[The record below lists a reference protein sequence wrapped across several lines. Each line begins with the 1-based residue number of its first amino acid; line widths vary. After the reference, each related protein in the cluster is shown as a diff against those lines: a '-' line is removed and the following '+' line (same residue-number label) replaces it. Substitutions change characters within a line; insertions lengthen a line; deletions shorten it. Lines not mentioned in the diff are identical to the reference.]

1 MHVTC
6 TRCAKSSE
14 SFDPPAWPE
23 GWEGSVSEAVC
34 PGCQY
39 VEWHPLCEGIVDFG
53 GRRVDLSV
61 IARDEIDPNR
71 LSRCEYLDL
80 TVAWIGDERPH
91 KWRCPKC
98 GCTEFVGVHPDYPRS
113 GLTGGTLFSAEIDE
127 IDESE

>member
-53 GRRVDLSV
+53 GRRVD
-61 IARDEIDPNR
+61 RNGFEPR
-71 LSRCEYLDL
+71 
-80 TVAWIGDERPH
+80 TVKTTSGPLELERPRLRNASELGFCSRILG
-91 KWRCPKC
+91 KAVTRGPACPA
-98 GCTEFVGVHPDYPRS
+98 PMDD
-113 GLTGGTLFSAEIDE
+113 GTVWLQLAVPSAQ
-127 IDESE
+127 

>member
-1 MHVTC
+1 MVRAGAARGKEPNMHVTC

-61 IARDEIDPNR
+61 IARNKIDPNR

-80 TVAWIGDERPH
+80 TVAWIGDNRV
-91 KWRCPKC
+91 
-98 GCTEFVGVHPDYPRS
+98 GCQNSVRAARNQRFAGR
-113 GLTGGTLFSAEIDE
+113 TLI
-127 IDESE
+127 